1 MTKQAPK
8 LHRQWQWHFDLPP
21 ERIWPALADTSRFNE
36 AARAPT
42 YSLEEIPQPDGTV
55 LRKGAAKVA
64 GMAMAWEEKPYE
76 WVLNKS
82 FRQAREFSKGPF
94 RRFGP
99 SMTLQPDGKGGTVVD
114 YAFDAEPATLLGKLM
129 GDRLMRQAGAI
140 IERLAGEAVG
150 FLKGDGGQGFAFEAP
165 PPTQAARERVGAAV
179 QALEQGPYA
188 HGLARKLGDLVLTGL
203 EADVGRLRP
212 ITLAR
217 VWDVPV
223 RQTVELCL
231 AAVRAGL
238 LGMRW
243 DLLCTSCR
251 GAKLS
256 VPTLDQLPTGAHC
269 ASCNIDYERNFT
281 RNVELVFFP
290 NAAIRP
296 IATGGYCL
304 SGPMTTPHV
313 LAQQILAPGETR
325 ALDLQL
331 PPGPYRVRALTG
343 VEAVDIEHEGGAFP
357 DLVAVERGFE
367 LAPNAT
373 AGRVSFVNRR
383 SGECIMLLESRAWVA
398 DALTAHRAT
407 MFQAFRDLFAQA
419 TLRPGDE
426 AGIDRVT
433 LMFSD
438 LKGSTELY
446 ERLAD
451 AGAYNL
457 VREHFAYLGAIVRD
471 HNGAV
476 VKTIGDA
483 VMAAFGDPADA
494 VQSAIEIQR
503 RIGEFNARF
512 RQQGGASEGIVV
524 KLGIHRGACI
534 VVNLNERLD
543 YFGSAVNLA
552 ARLQGQSRGADLV
565 LSTEVADDPHV
576 AALLAELPH
585 HEESATLRG
594 FAREVPFK
602 RVLLDPT

>member
-1 MTKQAPK
+1 MAKGPPA
-8 LHRQWQWHFDLPP
+8 LRRQWRWRFDLPP
-21 ERIWPALADTSRFNE
+21 DRIWPVLADTSRFNE
-36 AARAPT
+36 AARAPS
-42 YSLEEIPQPDGTV
+42 YRLEEIPQPDGTV
-55 LRKGAAKVA
+55 LRRGAAKVA

-82 FRQAREFSKGPF
+82 FRQVREFSKGPF
-94 RRFGP
+94 KRFGP
-99 SMTLQPDGKGGTVVD
+99 TMTLEADESGGSIVT
-114 YAFDAEPATLLGKLM
+114 YAFDAEPQTLLGRLM
-129 GDRLMRQAGAI
+129 GDRLLRQAGAI

-150 FLKGDGGQGFAFEAP
+150 FLKGASPTMFAFEP
-165 PPTQAARERVGAAV
+165 PPPAPAARERVEAAV
-179 QALEQGPYA
+179 AALENGPYG
-188 HGLARKLGDLVLTGL
+188 HGLARRLGDLVLGGL
-203 EADVGRLRP
+203 EADIGRLRP
-212 ITLAR
+212 VRLAR
-217 VWDVPV
+217 EWNVPL
-223 RQTVELCL
+223 RHTVELCL

-256 VPTLDQLPTGAHC
+256 VATLDQLPTGAHC
-269 ASCNIDYERNFT
+269 PSCNIDYERNFT

-296 IATGGYCL
+296 VAGGGYCL

-325 ALDLQL
+325 VLDLAP
-331 PPGPYRVRALTG
+331 PPGPYRARALTG
-343 VEAVDIEHEGGAFP
+343 VEAIDIDHQGGAFP
-357 DLVAVERGFE
+357 DIVATEAGFE
-367 LAPNAT
+367 VAAGSTP
-373 AGRVSFVNRR
+373 GRVGLVNRR
-383 SGECIMLLESRAWVA
+383 RGETVMLLESRAWVA

-419 TLRPGDE
+419 ALRPGDE

-446 ERLAD
+446 ERLGD
-451 AGAYNL
+451 AAAYNL
-457 VREHFAYLGAIVRD
+457 VRAHFAYLGAIVRD
-471 HNGAV
+471 HDGAV

-483 VMAAFGDPADA
+483 VMAAFGDPAAA
-494 VQSAIEIQR
+494 VQAAVAIQR
-503 RIGEFNARF
+503 RIGEFNARH
-512 RQQGGASEGIVV
+512 RAQGGAAEAIVV

-565 LSTEVADDPHV
+565 LSSEIAEDPQVAR
-576 AALLAELPH
+576 LLDELPH
-585 HEESATLRG
+585 REESATLRG

-602 RVLLDPT
+602 RVVFS

>member
-1 MTKQAPK
+1 MADARTIR
-8 LHRQWQWHFDLPP
+8 RQWQWRFDLPP
-21 ERIWPALADTSRFNE
+21 ETLWPLLADTARFNE
-36 AARAPT
+36 AAKAPA
-42 YSLEEIPQPDGTV
+42 YQLEEIAQPDGTV

-82 FRQAREFSKGPF
+82 FRQVREFSKGPF

-99 SMTLQPDGKGGTVVD
+99 IMTLESDGQDGSIVT
-114 YAFDAEPATLLGKLM
+114 YAFEAQPATLLGRLT
-129 GDRLMRQAGAI
+129 GDSLIRKAGAI
-140 IERLAGEAVG
+140 IERLAQEGAG
-150 FLKGDGGQGFAFEAP
+150 YLKGRSETPFDFAPAAP
-165 PPTQAARERVGAAV
+165 PPPGARQRVDEAV
-179 QALEQGPYA
+179 AALERGPYA
-188 HGLARKLGDLVLTGL
+188 HGLARQLGDLVLTGQ
-203 EADVGRLRP
+203 EIDVGRLRP
-212 ITLAR
+212 LALAR
-217 VWDVPV
+217 QWHVPQ
-223 RQTVELCL
+223 RHAIELCL

-256 VPTLDQLPTGAHC
+256 VATLDQLPTGAHC
-269 ASCNIDYERNFT
+269 PSCNIDYERNFT

-296 IATGGYCL
+296 INAGGYCL

-313 LAQQILAPGETR
+313 LAQQILQPGETR
-325 ALDLQL
+325 WLDLAL
-331 PPGPYRVRALTG
+331 PAGRYRVRALTG
-343 VEAVDIEHEGGAFP
+343 VQALDFADDGGPPPQVSATA
-357 DLVAVERGFE
+357 DGFA
-367 LAPNAT
+367 LAPGSAP
-373 AGRVSFVNRR
+373 GRLAVANRR
-383 SGECIMLLESRAWVA
+383 DREVVLLLESRDWTA

-407 MFQAFRDLFAQA
+407 MLQAFRDLFAQA

-426 AGIDRVT
+426 AGVDRVT

-446 ERLAD
+446 ERLGD
-451 AGAYNL
+451 AAAYNL

-494 VQSAIEIQR
+494 VRAALDIQR
-503 RIGEFNARF
+503 RIGDFNARH
-512 RQQGGASEGIVV
+512 RAAGGTGAIVV
-524 KLGIHRGACI
+524 KLGVHRGACI

-543 YFGSAVNLA
+543 YFGSTVNLA

-565 LSTEVADDPHV
+565 LSTEVADDPQV
-576 AALLAELPH
+576 AQLLAGLPH
-585 HEESATLRG
+585 HEDSAVLRG
-594 FAREVPFK
+594 FAREIPFR
-602 RVLLDPT
+602 RVSF

>member
-1 MTKQAPK
+1 MAKDAAR
-8 LHRQWQWHFDLPP
+8 LHRQWQWRFDLPP
-21 ERIWPALADTSRFNE
+21 EQVWPLLADTSRFNE
-36 AARAPT
+36 AARAPSYT
-42 YSLEEIPQPDGTV
+42 LEEIPHPDGTV

-82 FRQAREFSKGPF
+82 FRQVREFSKGPF

-99 SMTLQPDGKGGTVVD
+99 SMTLRPDDQGGTVVD
-114 YAFDAEPATLLGKLM
+114 YAFDAEPATLLGRVM
-129 GDRLMRQAGAI
+129 GDRLMRQAGEI

-150 FLKGDGGQGFAFEAP
+150 FAQGQRAAMFDYQPPQPAP
-165 PPTQAARERVGAAV
+165 AAKERIEAAV
-179 QALEQGPYA
+179 QALEAGPYA
-188 HGLARKLGDLVLTGL
+188 HGLARKLADLVLNGL
-203 EADVGRLRP
+203 EADVGRLRALK
-212 ITLAR
+212 LAR
-217 VWDVPV
+217 EWNVPV
-223 RQTVELCL
+223 RETVELCL

-256 VPTLDQLPTGAHC
+256 VATLDQLPTGAHC
-269 ASCNIDYERNFT
+269 SSCNIDYERNFT

-296 IATGGYCL
+296 INSGSYCL

-313 LAQQILAPGETR
+313 LAQQIMAPGETR
-325 ALDLQL
+325 SLDLQL

-343 VEAVDIEHEGGAFP
+343 TEALDFDYDGGAFP
-357 DLVAVERGFE
+357 DLVANEQGFE
-367 LAPNAT
+367 TQPASS
-373 AGRVSFVNRR
+373 AGKVAFANRR
-383 SGECIMLLESRAWVA
+383 GRETVMLLESRAWVA

-446 ERLAD
+446 ERLGD
-451 AGAYNL
+451 AAAYNL
-457 VREHFAYLGAIVRD
+457 VREHFAYLGSIVRD

-483 VMAAFGDPADA
+483 VMAAFGDPAEA

-503 RIGEFNARF
+503 RIGEFNAKYRV
-512 RQQGGASEGIVV
+512 QGGIGEGIVV

-543 YFGSAVNLA
+543 YFGSTVNLA

-565 LSTEVADDPHV
+565 LSTEIAADPHV
-576 AALLAELPH
+576 AQLLDALPH
-585 HEESATLRG
+585 REESAVLRG
-594 FAREVPFK
+594 FAREVPFR
-602 RVLLDPT
+602 RVMLEAS